1 MWLMTNFGFFSI
13 VQKPGD
19 ELLTVRARVKGELEA
34 LKTRYLPEMG
44 EIAETLKSDYQCRG
58 RVTKEAFGAALQ
70 KIALDIDYTNFKNSV
85 SKTQGYKRSR
95 LYGEVWQTLGTLGRM
110 KSS

>member
-1 MWLMTNFGFFSI
+1 MTNFGFFSI

-19 ELLTVRARVKGELEA
+19 ELLTVRARVKGDLEA
-34 LKTRYLPEMG
+34 LRARYLPEIG
-44 EIAETLKSDYQCRG
+44 EITETHKSDYKYRG

-85 SKTQGYKRSR
+85 SKTQGYKRAS
-95 LYGEVWQTLGTLGRM
+95 LYGDVWETLGTLGRM
-110 KSS
+110 T